1 MPLLCTTKIQKER
14 AMSIFGVYALI
25 CTFLL
30 LVYYMVTIWF
40 DLHGSKGSR
49 KEETET
55 ISTGDMVDTETSTAV
70 RELDGGGYQ
79 LSSTEFEEEPLE
91 EPALAE
97 PSGESETETEGTSS
111 EEAPDSI
118 KEDGNDS
125 DSSDGPSDYERAKK
139 VHDEDCNQVNRLY
152 EMQLQGNA
160 MLDNLTRPV
169 TQKNLIHRHKIYL

>member
-1 MPLLCTTKIQKER
+1 
-14 AMSIFGVYALI
+14 MSIFGVYALI

-40 DLHGSKGSR
+40 DLHGSKGSK

-79 LSSTEFEEEPLE
+79 LSSTEFEEEPE
-91 EPALAE
+91 DGPDMVE
-97 PSGESETETEGTSS
+97 PSGESETETERTSS
-111 EEAPDSI
+111 EEAPGSI
-118 KEDGNDS
+118 KEEGNDG

-139 VHDEDCNQVNRLY
+139 AHDEDCNQVNRLY
-152 EMQLQGNA
+152 EMHLQGNA
-160 MLDNLTRPV
+160 MLDNLTSPIS
-169 TQKNLIHRHKIYL
+169 QKNQIHRHKTYL